1 MRFTKKTTSASV
13 HLKKLA
19 AATLLAT
26 AAVGS
31 ANATE
36 GGLSSWPMGIE
47 IYGMGILPPA
57 GTYGQIFAGNYTADT
72 VRDNAGNKA
81 AEIDLRVTSIVPRF
95 VWVTEQK
102 VLGGD
107 LGFHALLP
115 LNDMRLNIKNGG
127 PHDHKRGIGDMH
139 LGPVV
144 GFHLSEK
151 LHIATGVDFVLPTG
165 SYDKDDII
173 NLGNNYYTVQ
183 GVFALTHMDPN
194 GFNADVR
201 LMYDYNFEN
210 KDTHYKSGE
219 ELHLD
224 YTLGWGLG
232 NGWVVGVGG
241 HAYTQISD
249 DKCSFSDC
257 RDAGLVEA
265 TGGNR
270 GRTLSIGPA
279 VQYASKDGWLFSA
292 KWQEETGVRNRAE
305 GQTYWFKFTTP
316 L

>member
-1 MRFTKKTTSASV
+1 MHSTKSLAKLKHLTALSV
-13 HLKKLA
+13 LA
-19 AATLLAT
+19 AAISPAH
-26 AAVGS
+26 
-31 ANATE
+31 ATE

-47 IYGMGILPPA
+47 IHGMGVLPPP
-57 GTYGQIFAGNYTADT
+57 GTYGQVFVGNYLADT
-72 VRDNAGNKA
+72 LRDNGGNKA
-81 AEIDLRVTSIVPRF
+81 AEIDLRVTSVVPRF

-102 VLGGD
+102 ILGGQ

-139 LGPVV
+139 LGPVL
-144 GFHLSEK
+144 GYHLSDK

-165 SYDKDDII
+165 SYDKNDLI

-183 GVFALTHMDPN
+183 GVFAITHMDPN
-194 GFNADVR
+194 GFNADMR

-210 KDTHYKSGE
+210 NDTNYTSGQ
-219 ELHLD
+219 ELHFD

-249 DKCSFSDC
+249 DKCGFSNCAQAAAVREND
-257 RDAGLVEA
+257 
-265 TGGNR
+265 GNR
-270 GRTLSIGPA
+270 GRSLSIGPA
-279 VQYASKDGWLFSA
+279 VQYVSKDGWMLSA
-292 KWQEETGVRNRAE
+292 KWQEESGVRNRSE
-305 GQTYWFKFTTP
+305 GQAYWLKFTTP

>member
-1 MRFTKKTTSASV
+1 MKALSAPRAAA
-13 HLKKLA
+13 LA
-19 AATLLAT
+19 ASLVFAPVQL
-26 AAVGS
+26 S
-31 ANATE
+31 HATE

-47 IYGMGILPPA
+47 IHGMGVLPPA
-57 GTYGQIFAGNYTADT
+57 GFYGQVFAGNYTADSL
-72 VRDNAGNKA
+72 RDDAGHEL
-81 AEIDLRVTSIVPRF
+81 AEIDLRVTSVVPRF

-102 VLGGD
+102 VFGGD

-115 LNDMRLNIKNGG
+115 LLDMRLNAG
-127 PHDHKRGIGDMH
+127 PNHDHKRGIGDMH

-144 GFHLSEK
+144 GFHPSDK
-151 LHIATGVDFVLPTG
+151 LHVATGVDLVLPTG
-165 SYDKDDII
+165 RYDRDDML

-183 GVFALTHMDPN
+183 SVLAVTYADPA
-194 GFNADVR
+194 GFNADMR

-210 KDTHYKSGE
+210 HDTHYQSGQ

-224 YTLGWGLG
+224 YTLGWGLN

-249 DKCSFSDC
+249 DECGFFSCASAAAVKAND
-257 RDAGLVEA
+257 
-265 TGGNR
+265 GNR

-279 VQYASKDGWLFSA
+279 LQYSSKQGWMFSA
-292 KWQEETGVRNRAE
+292 KWQQESGVRNRTE
-305 GQTYWFKFTTP
+305 GQAYWLKFTTA